1 MPTLTTSSPAVV
13 KAARKMNAIVNEAC
27 GTDAEDSW
35 KFYSETYKSDA
46 LTALQAAGVG
56 ELVEALKASRIAL
69 DDWLNTYAA
78 EHCDARRVCEAYER
92 IKNNG
97 GTLSYLADIQT
108 TNRACLK
115 TFTGSES

>member
-1 MPTLTTSSPAVV
+1 MSLNINSPAVV
-13 KAARKMNAIVNEAC
+13 KAAQGLQAHEGRCWPTDEQHQVFHQKRALAC
-27 GTDAEDSW
+27 
-35 KFYSETYKSDA
+35 
-46 LTALQAAGVG
+46 LQAAGVG
-56 ELVEALKASRIAL
+56 ELVEALEASRIAL

-115 TFTGSES
+115 TFTGSDS